1 MLKVGHVTEV
11 EEVMSFFSSFSF
23 AKALEIAPWSRDKQG
38 KRHFLPFHR
47 NYSAKPLSSPER
59 KHPRHECHLGD
70 GGGGDA
76 GGYINPSKCTQA
88 RAGGRAPGGAGCAH
102 QTAQTERGK
111 CNRERRMVSEEEEVK
126 VMEEGRMCRYILPL
140 WLTDRQKDRLI

>member
-47 NYSAKPLSSPER
+47 NYSAKLLRWNGSI
-59 KHPRHECHLGD
+59 LGMNV
-70 GGGGDA
+70 
-76 GGYINPSKCTQA
+76 IW
-88 RAGGRAPGGAGCAH
+88 
-102 QTAQTERGK
+102 E
-111 CNRERRMVSEEEEVK
+111 MVAAATPAV
-126 VMEEGRMCRYILPL
+126 
-140 WLTDRQKDRLI
+140 T

>member
-1 MLKVGHVTEV
+1 MLKVRHVTV
-11 EEVMSFFSSFSF
+11 EEVMSSLSFSF
-23 AKALEIAPWSRDKQG
+23 AKALEIAPWSRDKQSDI
-38 KRHFLPFHR
+38 FCPFTAIIR
-47 NYSAKPLSSPER
+47 ESFFARAEA
-59 KHPRHECHLGD
+59 PRHECHSGD

-88 RAGGRAPGGAGCAH
+88 RSGRRGRAAH
-102 QTAQTERGK
+102 VARIRQQRVK

-140 WLTDRQKDRLI
+140 CLTDRQKDRLI

>member
-47 NYSAKPLSSPER
+47 NYSAKLLSSPER

-88 RAGGRAPGGAGCAH
+88 RAGAGGRGRA
-102 QTAQTERGK
+102 AQVGRASDSTERERQVQQ
-111 CNRERRMVSEEEEVK
+111 REEN
-126 VMEEGRMCRYILPL
+126 GI
-140 WLTDRQKDRLI
+140 